1 MTYSKNSTFVS
12 RTRRNPRA
20 TIPNS
25 SRAFQLSLLHYRN
38 PLSQSLQ
45 DRKRYFHL
53 RTMSQPKPIVLWCHP
68 RSVSSALERAFMQ
81 RPDFKCLHE
90 PYGDPF
96 HFNLSERLS
105 NRYTDEEI
113 RSEHADKMGI
123 QYADVT
129 RELLGSPGDGK
140 RIFSKD
146 MAQYIVSPDKE
157 EVIVTLEN
165 LRKMNHIFLIRSPKL
180 SCPSYYRCCMGDAI
194 KETNFKDYDPKEAGY
209 RELRI
214 LFDYIR
220 KHGINGTNSMI
231 LIDAETLTAN
241 PEGTLKRVCEELG
254 VDWDPKMLSW

>member
-1 MTYSKNSTFVS
+1 
-12 RTRRNPRA
+12 
-20 TIPNS
+20 
-25 SRAFQLSLLHYRN
+25 
-38 PLSQSLQ
+38 
-45 DRKRYFHL
+45 
-53 RTMSQPKPIVLWCHP
+53 
-68 RSVSSALERAFMQ
+68 MQ

-96 HFNLSERLS
+96 HFNPSERLS
-105 NRYTDEEI
+105 NRYTEEEI
-113 RSEHADKMGI
+113 RSDHADKMGI
-123 QYADVT
+123 RYADVT

-146 MAQYIVSPDKE
+146 MAQYIVSPDE
-157 EVIVTLEN
+157 EKVIVTLEN

-220 KHGINGTNSMI
+220 KHGINGTSSMI
-231 LIDAETLTAN
+231 LIDAEALTAN
-241 PEGTLKRVCEELG
+241 PEEILKYVCEELG
-254 VDWDPKMLSW
+254 VDWDPKMLSWKSEKVQEFAKWPGFHKDAENSTGFKAQVNGDHEKDSELPEIVHQTIAENMPIYEYLKSFGLRV

>member
-25 SRAFQLSLLHYRN
+25 SRAFQLSSLHYRN
-38 PLSQSLQ
+38 PLSQSRQ

-194 KETNFKDYDPKEAGY
+194 KETNFQGLRPKRGWISRTPY
-209 RELRI
+209 LIRLYPKTRDQWHK
-214 LFDYIR
+214 FDDS
-220 KHGINGTNSMI
+220 N
-231 LIDAETLTAN
+231 
-241 PEGTLKRVCEELG
+241 
-254 VDWDPKMLSW
+254 